1 MEDLIIQGTNNTP
14 YVHFKQNGELNLEGR
29 SLPEDS
35 TKFYIPLF
43 EWAKKMHAEN
53 VVFNIK
59 LEYLNTASSKQ
70 LLDLLKFATENPS
83 VKKTEINWY
92 YEEGDLDGLE
102 TGEHYASIIKA
113 PFKFI
118 EYAETDSF

>member
-1 MEDLIIQGTNNTP
+1 MEDLLIEGTNNTP
-14 YVHFKQNGELNLEGR
+14 HIKFKSSGELNMEGR

-35 TKFYIPLF
+35 VKFYTPLF
-43 EWAKKMHAEN
+43 DWASKLTVEK
-53 VVFNIK
+53 VIFNIK

-70 LLDLLKFATENPS
+70 LLTLLKTATENPS
-83 VKKTEINWY
+83 VTDTEINWY

-102 TGEHYASIIKA
+102 TGEHYATIIKA